1 MTATLAIGA
10 NKYVGVRREFVF
22 KVDGD
27 RPILYPLDYIN
38 THIHFLSPIQGFA
51 LSLMNGRTAFGEIER
66 MFNDLFPDS
75 LATLANVLGSVDHLV
90 RSHVSQTGIGA
101 DGIIKVSDAPLP
113 HAPQYDPR
121 EFVVSPDDFEAVMGN
136 VKRRFRLRAPINVY
150 TVTTHR
156 CHTDCLYCYADRK
169 KTAEMPLSRWRELIA
184 EMARLGIRLCS
195 PDNGETFARK
205 DGIDILECMI
215 EHKMHFLLSTKA
227 HLTRDIVGRLFEAG
241 FKEKINGVIDR
252 PVQLSVDAVDNDI
265 AKRILNVR
273 KPRVD
278 LAADTFANFMHHGI
292 MPIIKCVVT
301 GLNYDQ
307 IRRIVDY
314 FYPRGARAFT
324 FVRYTR
330 SFHRHTDDLFL
341 TPTHREALVAQ
352 FDDIRTRYPDITL
365 NENMSMA
372 PSAVTD
378 LTPERRQ
385 QLWDSRLGCGGGWY
399 ALGIGPDGK
408 AFLCEQMAYE
418 EPYFVGNAS
427 YQSIA
432 DIWDNRA
439 MADFIY
445 PTREQ
450 YAGTICHSCGSFQK
464 CMWEKGRC
472 YRDAYY
478 SYGSIYATP
487 PMCPRNDQPS
497 IRLS

>member
-1 MTATLAIGA
+1 
-10 NKYVGVRREFVF
+10 
-22 KVDGD
+22 
-27 RPILYPLDYIN
+27 
-38 THIHFLSPIQGFA
+38 
-51 LSLMNGRTAFGEIER
+51 
-66 MFNDLFPDS
+66 
-75 LATLANVLGSVDHLV
+75 
-90 RSHVSQTGIGA
+90 
-101 DGIIKVSDAPLP
+101 
-113 HAPQYDPR
+113 
-121 EFVVSPDDFEAVMGN
+121 MGN

-314 FYPRGARAFT
+314 FYPRGARLYLCALHPLVPPAHRRSVPNADPPRGAGGA
-324 FVRYTR
+324 VR
-330 SFHRHTDDLFL
+330 RHPHPLSRY
-341 TPTHREALVAQ
+341 HSEREHVDGAQ
-352 FDDIRTRYPDITL
+352 RRDRPD
-365 NENMSMA
+365 A
-372 PSAVTD
+372 
-378 LTPERRQ
+378 
-385 QLWDSRLGCGGGWY
+385 
-399 ALGIGPDGK
+399 
-408 AFLCEQMAYE
+408 
-418 EPYFVGNAS
+418 
-427 YQSIA
+427 
-432 DIWDNRA
+432 
-439 MADFIY
+439 
-445 PTREQ
+445 
-450 YAGTICHSCGSFQK
+450 
-464 CMWEKGRC
+464 
-472 YRDAYY
+472 
-478 SYGSIYATP
+478 
-487 PMCPRNDQPS
+487 
-497 IRLS
+497 